1 LSGIVAVGESPEMHD
16 HAGLSTT
23 HEMYLKV
30 IYRLRQENEVA
41 RVRDMAKGLGVTPG
55 TVSAVLKKLER
66 AGLLLHDPYGAVK
79 LTLAGERVAE
89 CVIHKFDTIRA
100 LLTDVLGLDAE
111 TAEVDACSM
120 EHAVS
125 PLTINRMEYLLRLV
139 HSDRIDVQPMF
150 RAGATRAKSTCTDCV
165 SLGACQAVAALTIGS
180 ASDGQP

>member
-1 LSGIVAVGESPEMHD
+1 MHE
-16 HAGLSTT
+16 HEGLSPT

-66 AGLLLHDPYGAVK
+66 AGLLLHDPYGAIK
-79 LTLAGERVAE
+79 LTSAGERVAE
-89 CVIHKFDTIRA
+89 CVIRKFDTIRS

-111 TAEVDACSM
+111 IAELDACTM

-125 PLTINRMEYLLRLV
+125 PVTINRMERLLRLV
-139 HSDRIDVQPMF
+139 HSGRIDVQAMS
-150 RAGATRAKSTCTDCV
+150 RASSARSKATCIDCE
-165 SLGACQAVAALTIGS
+165 SLGACQAVAALTAIGHN
-180 ASDGQP
+180 